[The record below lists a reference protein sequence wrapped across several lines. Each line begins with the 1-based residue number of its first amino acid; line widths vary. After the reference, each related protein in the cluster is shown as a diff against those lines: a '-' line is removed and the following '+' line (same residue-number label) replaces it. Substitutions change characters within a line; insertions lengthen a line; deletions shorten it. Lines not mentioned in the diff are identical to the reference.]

1 MTIETADKMQ
11 RLEQRIEELKAS
23 LQKNAECGNTHYNLG
38 VAYLGKREFRDAEA
52 HFREAITHSPK
63 MVEAYVQLG
72 GIAMQRGDLEGCLN
86 FNYQATELRPMFATP
101 WGNIGFVLLQ
111 QGEFGKAAKV
121 LEKAVKIDPEF
132 IQAIA
137 NLGSAYLGEGDLERC
152 IATSLKAVE
161 KEPMF
166 GPAYN
171 NLALAY
177 LESGDKEKAIEY
189 FDKAV
194 STGFE
199 PHPAFAQEIEG
210 LRG

>member
-1 MTIETADKMQ
+1 MP
-11 RLEQRIEELKAS
+11 RP
-23 LQKNAECGNTHYNLG
+23 
-38 VAYLGKREFRDAEA
+38 

-177 LESGDKEKAIEY
+177 LESGDKEKGHRVFRQGGVHGIRAAPGFCPGDRGIARVTAMLL
-189 FDKAV
+189 AV
-194 STGFE
+194 CRSSGS
-199 PHPAFAQEIEG
+199 
-210 LRG
+210 RKVRRWV